1 MQKMQRQEEI
11 MALLQNRHAVGVRE
25 LAEKLYASEP
35 TIRRDLAAL
44 ERRGLIQRIFGG
56 ACLVEQKQMIL
67 PLDVRVNHSTL
78 QKEKI
83 AAAAV
88 KKYVRDNGVLL
99 IDASSTAQMMIPY
112 LKDFRRLVVVSN
124 CLRATELLAGTDV
137 KIYCTGGELLPN
149 ARAFAGTFAENMLR
163 QLHAD
168 VLFFSCQGLSLD
180 GRLTDPSEPETRLR
194 QVMLR
199 SVRKRVLL
207 CDSTKIGKRFFF
219 DVCGAE
225 ELDDI
230 ICDQPLPEELRR
242 LLPGKEV

>member
-78 QKEKI
+78 Q
-83 AAAAV
+83 
-88 KKYVRDNGVLL
+88 KYVRDNGVLL

-219 DVCGAE
+219 DVCGVE

-242 LLPGKEV
+242 LLPGEEV

>member
-137 KIYCTGGELLPN
+137 KIYCTGG
-149 ARAFAGTFAENMLR
+149 AFAGTFAENMLR

-242 LLPGKEV
+242 LLPGEEV